1 MTYAHEFTHELQ
13 DRAFDLESLGL
24 DEAFDEGDRA
34 LAVLGLVEGDAVSAQ
49 TTWMLENLTPA
60 ELGAVAAEGSE
71 PEMLEVLA
79 RTPAILLET
88 SFFPYQAGATFVS
101 GLLGQGGYDAVNA
114 AFERLPESTEQ
125 VLHPDKYDAGEAPID
140 VELPDDIA
148 SRFGTGWSL
157 DAQDTLGE
165 LQLRVWLR
173 EGGIRGD
180 LARLAVEGWGGDR
193 VGLLGGPDADTVV
206 LATTWDTEDDAVEFR
221 TAADDAALGLG
232 LDVLSKRSGRNV
244 AILIG
249 GGLPGRFAGTLLD
262 QLVAG

>member
-1 MTYAHEFTHELQ
+1 MGW
-13 DRAFDLESLGL
+13 R
-24 DEAFDEGDRA
+24 
-34 LAVLGLVEGDAVSAQ
+34 
-49 TTWMLENLTPA
+49 W
-60 ELGAVAAEGSE
+60 
-71 PEMLEVLA
+71 
-79 RTPAILLET
+79 
-88 SFFPYQAGATFVS
+88 
-101 GLLGQGGYDAVNA
+101 
-114 AFERLPESTEQ
+114 
-125 VLHPDKYDAGEAPID
+125 
-140 VELPDDIA
+140 
-148 SRFGTGWSL
+148 GTGWSL

-206 LATTWDTEDDAVEFR
+206 LATTWDTDDDAVEFR

-249 GGLPGRFAGTLLD
+249 GGDRKSTRLNSSH
-262 QLVAG
+262 